1 MHQVNI
7 NILRNARIKNMV
19 IGCLLIILILL
30 AQYFMSINVDKG
42 QAMATKE
49 SILIFVAPLLIIGA
63 LWFVPFGQI
72 IESKDGE
79 LTMFY
84 RLGALTLEQRKLGKA
99 REILLE
105 QNELRYYCVR
115 IRMMTDEVL
124 EIEQHST
131 LDFATI
137 RLDEFKYIL
146 EVAELNK

>member
-1 MHQVNI
+1 MHHVNI

-19 IGCLLIILILL
+19 IGCLLIILIFL
-30 AQYFMSINVDKG
+30 AQYIISVNVEKG
-42 QAMATKE
+42 QPMDTKE
-49 SILIFVAPLLIIGA
+49 SILIFVVPLLIIGA

-79 LTMFY
+79 LAMFY
-84 RLGALTLEQRKLGKA
+84 RLGALTLKQQKLGKA

-115 IRMMTDEVL
+115 IRMITGEVL
-124 EIEQHST
+124 EIEQHAT

-137 RLDEFKYIL
+137 RLDEFKDL
-146 EVAELNK
+146 LPSLD